1 MGIREWGVLQKME
14 KLKIHLSEQEIFA
27 YCKIFESNRDFL
39 ELNQYASIRKIVSY
53 LAKQIEKEEK
63 GKAYKLSGDVSGISH
78 VEMKCYQTYIRS
90 WKDYI
95 EWAEKLEYDLKSRY
109 VLFPK
114 NFKDVHDKTFLE
126 YQKQQDKMERRKQ
139 AKERRTVNQLLKK
152 DIKLLD
158 TKIQDKDYLLKVP
171 ENYQEIRKEGQALG
185 HCVGSYIPHIAN
197 RECDVYFIRKKTDP
211 DKPFFTVDWR
221 RGKIVQCQGK
231 GRIRY
236 PQEMVEFVH
245 YAEEK
250 LRLLKG
256 EEEKKAA

>member
-14 KLKIHLSEQEIFA
+14 KLNIHLSEQEIFG
-27 YCKIFESNRDFL
+27 YCKIFESNKDFL
-39 ELNQYASIRKIVSY
+39 ELHQYASIRKIVNY
-53 LAKQIEKEEK
+53 LAKQIAKKEK
-63 GKAYKLSGDVSGISH
+63 GKAYQLSSDVSCISSD
-78 VEMKCYQTYIRS
+78 EMKCYQTYIRS

-95 EWAEKLEYDLKSRY
+95 GWAEKLEYDLKSRY

-114 NFKDVHDKTFLE
+114 NFKDVHDKTFRE
-126 YQKQQDKMERRKQ
+126 YQKQQDKMERKKQ
-139 AKERRTVNQLLKK
+139 AKERRTVNRLLKK

-158 TKIQDKDYLLKVP
+158 TQIQDKNYILKVP
-171 ENYQEIRKEGQALG
+171 GNYQEIQKEGQALG
-185 HCVGSYIPHIAN
+185 HCVSGYIPHIAN
-197 RECDVYFIRKKTDP
+197 RKCDVYFIRKKTDP